1 VKSHIRRI
9 LPHGLNEPNHRLR
22 VGLACVISA
31 VAEWDFPESWPEL
44 LPYLI
49 DSLKSTNKSL
59 IHGSIR
65 VLTEIVRDLDD
76 RQLPYVLPLL
86 LPEMYRLMISTE
98 FSLRIRTR
106 AIGVFTLLVS
116 LVHDINE
123 HDRIISVGYILPYL
137 SHYCEAFKRFLIA
150 PDSSLMSDTGCR
162 IETIR
167 ALTLL
172 FKSFP
177 KLMQQNAAELL
188 QSVWTCLTSNTENYV
203 ATVVYKH
210 GEMDASVD
218 SDGKQGYFPI
228 SQIFLFFFSFLQ

>member
-1 VKSHIRRI
+1 
-9 LPHGLNEPNHRLR
+9 
-22 VGLACVISA
+22 
-31 VAEWDFPESWPEL
+31 
-44 LPYLI
+44 
-49 DSLKSTNKSL
+49 
-59 IHGSIR
+59 
-65 VLTEIVRDLDD
+65 
-76 RQLPYVLPLL
+76 
-86 LPEMYRLMISTE
+86 MYRLMISNE
-98 FSLRIRTR
+98 FNLRIRTR
-106 AIGVFTLLVS
+106 AISIFTLLVS

-137 SHYCEAFKRFLIA
+137 SHYCEAFKRFLTA
-150 PDSSLMSDTGCR
+150 PDSSLVSDTGR

-177 KLMQQNAAELL
+177 KLMQQNAADLL

-218 SDGKQGYFPI
+218 SDGQFVCFFLDA
-228 SQIFLFFFSFLQ
+228 SNRNRFIF

>member
-1 VKSHIRRI
+1 M
-9 LPHGLNEPNHRLR
+9 
-22 VGLACVISA
+22 
-31 VAEWDFPESWPEL
+31 
-44 LPYLI
+44 
-49 DSLKSTNKSL
+49 

-76 RQLPYVLPLL
+76 RQLPLVLPLL
-86 LPEMYRLMISTE
+86 LPEMYRLMVSNE

-106 AIGVFTLLVS
+106 AIGIFSLLVS

-123 HDRIISVGYILPYL
+123 HDRIVSIGYILPYL
-137 SHYCEAFKRFLIA
+137 SHYCEAFKRFLTS
-150 PDSSLMSDTGCR
+150 PDSSSVSDTGCR

-177 KLMQQNAAELL
+177 KLMQQSAADLL

-218 SDGKQGYFPI
+218 SDGKLSLMFVRQRI
-228 SQIFLFFFSFLQ
+228 SPFQVKR

>member
-1 VKSHIRRI
+1 
-9 LPHGLNEPNHRLR
+9 
-22 VGLACVISA
+22 
-31 VAEWDFPESWPEL
+31 
-44 LPYLI
+44 
-49 DSLKSTNKSL
+49 
-59 IHGSIR
+59 
-65 VLTEIVRDLDD
+65 
-76 RQLPYVLPLL
+76 
-86 LPEMYRLMISTE
+86 MYRLMISNE
-98 FSLRIRTR
+98 FNLRIRTR
-106 AIGVFTLLVS
+106 AISIFTLLVS

-137 SHYCEAFKRFLIA
+137 SHYCEAFKRFLTA
-150 PDSSLMSDTGCR
+150 PDSSLVSDTGCR

-177 KLMQQNAAELL
+177 KLMQQNAADLL

-218 SDGKQGYFPI
+218 SDGQFVCFFGASNRNRF
-228 SQIFLFFFSFLQ
+228 IF

>member
-1 VKSHIRRI
+1 M
-9 LPHGLNEPNHRLR
+9 NEPNHRLR

-31 VAEWDFPESWPEL
+31 VAEWDCPETWPEL
-44 LPYLI
+44 LPFLI
-49 DSLKSTNKSL
+49 ESLKSPNKSL

-86 LPEMYRLMISTE
+86 LPEMYRLMVSNE

-106 AIGVFTLLVS
+106 AIGIFTLLVS

-123 HDRIISVGYILPYL
+123 HDRLLSVGYILPYL
-137 SHYCEAFKRFLIA
+137 PHYCEAFKRFLIA
-150 PDSSLMSDTGCR
+150 PDSSLMTDTGCR

-172 FKSFP
+172 FKCFP

-218 SDGKQGYFPI
+218 SDGRNKDDINFYRLIVYYFC
-228 SQIFLFFFSFLQ
+228 LN